1 MNDSPGWAT
10 PGSSPSDGERPETPA
25 DQPSSDGGAQ
35 QPSRPADDP
44 KWSAEQPP
52 PGQWSS
58 PGSSENPPPAATP
71 QPGTGWART
80 RSSPDRPRT
89 AVSRPR
95 RAPSGGSPAPGQA
108 PAAKPGVIPLRPLGL
123 GEILDGAVAT
133 LRTHWR
139 SVLPISFTVAIFA
152 VLAIT
157 LLQGFM
163 FDRIEELDRPSSES
177 DEALVSALSGTLV
190 AGAGALVV
198 TFVCT
203 IVATAMLT
211 MIYSRAVLGRPSSVG
226 DAWRDCRPQLL
237 RLAGLTALVALGG
250 GVIIAIGFVPA
261 VIAGVAGMSAGGVL
275 TLAVLGGLTGFAVW
289 VWLYV
294 RVSLSPSVLMLERS
308 SVFRSLSRSDKLV
321 RNSWW
326 RILGISVLA
335 SVIAGAVEF
344 VIGIPFTIVALV
356 SEGVSGGF
364 DPDAPALSWTYLII
378 LGIGQVIAMT
388 ITLPFKAGV
397 SVLLYVD
404 QRIRREAL
412 DLELARAAG
421 VENYGGT
428 PGAPGTPGTR
438 ASPAPHP
445 LRPGADAMTSPG
457 DCPSARHR
465 R

>member
-10 PGSSPSDGERPETPA
+10 PGSSPSDGERPGTPA

-35 QPSRPADDP
+35 QPSRPEGDP

-58 PGSSENPPPAATP
+58 PGSSETPPPAATP
-71 QPGTGWART
+71 PPGTGWGT
-80 RSSPDRPRT
+80 YPQQ
-89 AVSRPR
+89 
-95 RAPSGGSPAPGQA
+95 PGQA
-108 PAAKPGVIPLRPLGL
+108 PYGGQQAPQGGQWGQPGPWGKPPAAKPGVIPLRPLGL

-139 SVLPISFTVAIFA
+139 SVLPISFTVAVFA

-157 LLQGFM
+157 LMQGFM
-163 FDRIEELDRPSSES
+163 FDRLEELDSPSTDS
-177 DEALVSALSGTLV
+177 DEVVSALSGTLV
-190 AGAGALVV
+190 AGGGALVV
-198 TFVCT
+198 TFLCT

-211 MIYSRAVLGRPSSVG
+211 MIYSRAVLGRPSTVG
-226 DAWRDCRPQLL
+226 DAWRECRPQLL

-250 GVIIAIGFVPA
+250 GMIIAIGFVPA
-261 VIAGVAGMSAGGVL
+261 VIAAAAGMGAGGVVPI
-275 TLAVLGGLTGFAVW
+275 AVLGGMAGFAVW
-289 VWLYV
+289 AWLYV

-321 RNSWW
+321 RGSWW

-335 SVIAGAVEF
+335 SVIAGIVEF
-344 VIGIPFTIVALV
+344 GIGIPFTFVAVLT
-356 SEGVSGGF
+356 EGVSGGF
-364 DPDAPALSWTYLII
+364 DADAPAMSWTYLAI
-378 LGIGQVIAMT
+378 LGVGQVIAMT

-421 VENYGGT
+421 VENYGAAPGTPGTPGT
-428 PGAPGTPGTR
+428 PGAPGPTPPPTG
-438 ASPAPHP
+438 S
-445 LRPGADAMTSPG
+445 
-457 DCPSARHR
+457 
-465 R
+465 

>member
-10 PGSSPSDGERPETPA
+10 PGSSPSDDERPGTPA
-25 DQPSSDGGAQ
+25 DRPGTEGGAPQPSPPAQ
-35 QPSRPADDP
+35 PAGDP

-58 PGSSENPPPAATP
+58 PGTGQAPPPAASP
-71 QPGTGWART
+71 QPGTGWGAY
-80 RSSPDRPRT
+80 PQQ
-89 AVSRPR
+89 
-95 RAPSGGSPAPGQA
+95 PGQA
-108 PAAKPGVIPLRPLGL
+108 PYGGQGWQQQGAWGKPPAAKPGVIPLRPLGL

-133 LRTHWR
+133 IRTHAR
-139 SVLPISFTVAIFA
+139 SVLPISFTVAVFA

-163 FDRIEELDRPSSES
+163 MDRLGDLEGNTSPDA
-177 DEALVSALSGTLV
+177 DEVVSALSGTLV
-190 AGAGALVV
+190 AGAGALVI
-198 TFVCT
+198 TFFCT

-226 DAWRDCRPQLL
+226 DAWRESRPQLL
-237 RLAGLTALVALGG
+237 RLIGLTALIAIGG

-261 VIAGVAGMSAGGVL
+261 VIAAVAGMATGGVVA
-275 TLAVLGGLTGFAVW
+275 LAVFGGLAGFAAW
-289 VWLYV
+289 TWLYV

-308 SVFRSLSRSDKLV
+308 TVLRSLSRSDKLV
-321 RNSWW
+321 RGSWW
-326 RILGISVLA
+326 RILGITLLA
-335 SVIAGAVEF
+335 GLIGAAVEF
-344 VIGIPFTIVALV
+344 VIGLPFNVVALI

-364 DPDAPALSWTYLII
+364 GPDTTSMSWTYLTII
-378 LGIGQVIAMT
+378 GIGSVIATT

-421 VENYGGT
+421 VEDYGTT
-428 PGAPGTPGTR
+428 PGAPGTTPP
-438 ASPAPHP
+438 PA
-445 LRPGADAMTSPG
+445 GS
-457 DCPSARHR
+457 
-465 R
+465 

>member
-10 PGSSPSDGERPETPA
+10 PGSSPSDGERPESPA
-25 DQPSSDGGAQ
+25 DQPSADGGAQ
-35 QPSRPADDP
+35 QPSRPAGDP

-58 PGSSENPPPAATP
+58 PGSSEDQPPAATP
-71 QPGTGWART
+71 QPGTGWGAY
-80 RSSPDRPRT
+80 PQQ
-89 AVSRPR
+89 
-95 RAPSGGSPAPGQA
+95 PGQGPYGGQQA
-108 PAAKPGVIPLRPLGL
+108 PQGAQWGQPGAWGKPPAAKPGVIPLRPLGL

-163 FDRIEELDRPSSES
+163 VDRIAELDRPSSDS
-177 DEALVSALSGTLV
+177 DEAVISAVSGTLV

-226 DAWRDCRPQLL
+226 EAWRDCRPQLL

-250 GVIIAIGFVPA
+250 GLIIAIGFVPA

-275 TLAVLGGLTGFAVW
+275 ALAIIGGLAGFAVW

-321 RNSWW
+321 RHSWW

-344 VIGIPFTIVALV
+344 VIGIPFTVVALV

-364 DPDAPALSWTYLII
+364 DPDAPAMSWTYLII

-421 VENYGGT
+421 VENYD
-428 PGAPGTPGTR
+428 GAPGTPGT
-438 ASPAPHP
+438 
-445 LRPGADAMTSPG
+445 PGTPG
-457 DCPSARHR
+457 VPGPTPPPTGS
-465 R
+465 